1 MPQRLRRARDHP
13 GHNGGVM
20 KGLSVSPA
28 MPDVGAVLRSLLGV
42 LVVAGV
48 ALQWSGSTAAIA
60 AAGASAI
67 AGAVALQD
75 SPRGQLRLVV
85 CVTVAM
91 SVAAFFAAAAEPYA
105 VPFAVLV
112 ALWGFG
118 SGMTWAISANAGVV
132 AAAAMALL
140 VVTPP
145 AVPPWP
151 EAAVAAGLSLAGG
164 LGQAALM
171 LAWPRRRRRTQRAA
185 LARAYR
191 SLASDARALAADP
204 TGSVDPDPLVWLRE
218 AFTLTDAQAA
228 RRPLAY
234 RSWYGLP
241 DRIAVTLT
249 ALAGKVS
256 GRPECAQ
263 LLGAAADVLDAVAA
277 SNPLARKS
285 AGYALGAFDTNAATI
300 TGPEATSVQ
309 RLSEQ
314 LREAVALRYGDVA
327 PPTDLPE
334 LRRPGLPGEV
344 QDILKRIRSHVKR
357 ESPVLRHALRLSTA
371 AAVGALIA
379 RFADLGHGY
388 WIPLTVVMVLR
399 PETAHTYTRCVG
411 RVAGNAIGI
420 VLAGV
425 VIVALHPTGLLAAAF
440 AALFLAVTYA
450 VMGFGYMAVSAAL
463 SATIVMLVDIGGT
476 ADVST
481 ISDRLLATLIGGA
494 LAVLAHVALP
504 DHADIRLRQRAG
516 ELLKTEI
523 DYAATVIKA
532 YAHEIDKPAEAL
544 SAAWERAYRAR
555 AAFEAAAGA
564 HADNDPA
571 FRRWLRAYRT
581 ALNVVTASCSA
592 LETGIPSRAPS
603 GWSREFV
610 TAVDDYVHVLC
621 GDPATPGAAWSADMA
636 LLTTATDRVR
646 AAVPPFDA
654 ATARVLVGE
663 LGTITHQ
670 LSTLS
675 TGAARLPDGE

>member
-1 MPQRLRRARDHP
+1 MSP
-13 GHNGGVM
+13 GNNGGVI
-20 KGLSVSPA
+20 KGLSVSPT
-28 MPDVGAVLRSLLGV
+28 MPDVGAVTRSLLGV
-42 LVVAGV
+42 LLVAGV
-48 ALQWSGSTAAIA
+48 ALHWAGTTAAIA

-85 CVTVAM
+85 SVSFAM
-91 SVAAFFAAAAEPYA
+91 GFAALFAAAAEPYA
-105 VPFAVLV
+105 ALFAALV
-112 ALWGFG
+112 AVWGFG
-118 SGMTWAISANAGVV
+118 AGMTWAISANAGLV
-132 AAAAMALL
+132 AAAATALL
-140 VVTPP
+140 VITPS
-145 AVPPWP
+145 APWP
-151 EAAVAAGLSLAGG
+151 EAVASAGLALAGG
-164 LGQAALM
+164 LAQAALM
-171 LAWPRRRRRTQRAA
+171 VVWPRRRRRTQRAA

-191 SLASDARALAADP
+191 SLATDARTLAADP
-204 TGSVDPDPLVWLRE
+204 TGSVDTQPLMWLKE

-234 RSWYGLP
+234 RTWYGLP
-241 DRIAVTLT
+241 DRIAVTIT
-249 ALAGKVS
+249 AIAGKVP
-256 GRPECAQ
+256 GNGDYPRV
-263 LLGAAADVLDAVAA
+263 LRAAADVLVAVAA
-277 SNPLARKS
+277 PSPLARRS
-285 AGYALGAFDTNAATI
+285 AGYALGSFDAVAATV
-300 TGPEATSVQ
+300 TGPEAVPVQ

-314 LREAVALRYGDVA
+314 LREAVALRYGEVT
-327 PPTDLPE
+327 PPSDLPE

-344 QDILKRIRSHVKR
+344 RGLLQMVRSHLTG
-357 ESPVLRHALRLSTA
+357 ESPVLRHALRLSLA
-371 AAVGALIA
+371 AAAGALIA

-411 RVAGNAIGI
+411 RIAGNAIGI
-420 VLAGV
+420 VVAGV
-425 VIVALHPTGLLAAAF
+425 VILTLHPTGLLAAAF

-450 VMGFGYMAVSAAL
+450 VSGFGYMAL
-463 SATIVMLVDIGGT
+463 SASLAAAIVMLIDIAGS
-476 ADVST
+476 ADVAT

-494 LAVLAHVALP
+494 LAVLAHVVLP

-523 DYAATVIKA
+523 DYAATVIRA

-564 HADNDPA
+564 HAGNDPA

-592 LETGIPSRAPS
+592 LETGIPPRPPI

-610 TAVDDYVHVLC
+610 TALDDYVHVLS
-621 GDPATPGAAWSADMA
+621 GDPATPGAAWGADMG
-636 LLTTATDRVR
+636 LLTTATERVR
-646 AAVPPFDA
+646 AAVPSSNA

-663 LGTITHQ
+663 LGTITNQ
-670 LSTLS
+670 LSTLT
-675 TGAARLPDGE
+675 TGAARLPDDA

>member
-1 MPQRLRRARDHP
+1 
-13 GHNGGVM
+13 M
-20 KGLSVSPA
+20 KGLSVSPT
-28 MPDVGAVLRSLLGV
+28 MPDVGAVVRSLLGV

-48 ALQWSGSTAAIA
+48 ALHWAGPTAAIA

-85 CVTVAM
+85 WVTIAM
-91 SVAAFFAAAAEPYA
+91 GVAALFAAAAEPYA
-105 VPFAVLV
+105 AVFAVLV
-112 ALWGFG
+112 ALWGFA
-118 SGMTWAISANAGVV
+118 SGMTWAISANAGLV
-132 AAAAMALL
+132 AASAMALL
-140 VVTPP
+140 VLTP
-145 AVPPWP
+145 AADPPWP
-151 EAAVAAGLSLAGG
+151 EAAAAGGLALAGG

-171 LAWPRRRRRTQRAA
+171 VVWPRRRRRTQRAA

-204 TGSVDPDPLVWLRE
+204 TASIDPQPLMWLKE

-249 ALAGKVS
+249 AIAGRVP
-256 GRPECAQ
+256 GAPECALVLQ
-263 LLGAAADVLDAVAA
+263 AAADVLAAVAA
-277 SNPLARKS
+277 PSPLARRS
-285 AGYALGAFDTNAATI
+285 AGDALDAFDATAATV
-300 TGPEATSVQ
+300 TGPEAVSVQ

-314 LREAVALRYGDVA
+314 LRDAVALRYGEVT
-327 PPTDLPE
+327 PPPDLPE
-334 LRRPGLPGEV
+334 LRRPGLPGEAR
-344 QDILKRIRSHVKR
+344 DMLARIRSHLGW
-357 ESPVLRHALRLSTA
+357 ESPVLRHAVRLSLA
-371 AAVGALIA
+371 AAAGALVA

-411 RVAGNAIGI
+411 RVAGNALGI
-420 VLAGV
+420 VVAGV
-425 VIVALHPTGLLAAAF
+425 VVLTLHPTGLFAAGF

-450 VMGFGYMAVSAAL
+450 VAGFGYMALSAAL
-463 SATIVMLVDIGGT
+463 AAAIVMLVDIGGS
-476 ADVST
+476 ADVAT

-494 LAVLAHVALP
+494 LAVLAHVLLP
-504 DHADIRLRQRAG
+504 DHADVRLRQRAG

-523 DYAATVIKA
+523 DYAVTVIRA

-564 HADNDPA
+564 HAGNDPA

-592 LETGIPSRAPS
+592 LETAIPARPPS
-603 GWSREFV
+603 GWSKEFL
-610 TAVDDYVHVLC
+610 TAVDDYVHVLS
-621 GDPATPGAAWSADMA
+621 GDPAPPGAAWQADMG
-636 LLTTATDRVR
+636 LLTTATERVR
-646 AAVPPFDA
+646 AAVPSSDA
-654 ATARVLVGE
+654 ATARVLIGE
-663 LGTITHQ
+663 LGVITGQ

-675 TGAARLPDGE
+675 NGAARLPDNA

>member
-1 MPQRLRRARDHP
+1 
-13 GHNGGVM
+13 M

-28 MPDVGAVLRSLLGV
+28 MPDVGAVIRSLLGV
-42 LVVAGV
+42 LAVAVV
-48 ALQWSGSTAAIA
+48 ALQWSGSTAGIA

-75 SPRGQLRLVV
+75 SPRGQLRLVL
-85 CVTVAM
+85 CVSVAM
-91 SVAAFFAAAAEPYA
+91 GVAAFFAAAAEPYA
-105 VPFAVLV
+105 VLFVVLV
-112 ALWGFG
+112 AAWGFA
-118 SGMTWAISANAGVV
+118 SGLTWAVSANTGLV

-145 AVPPWP
+145 ADPPWP
-151 EAAVAAGLSLAGG
+151 EAVVAGGLALAGG
-164 LGQAALM
+164 LGQAVLM
-171 LAWPRRRRRTQRAA
+171 LAWPRRRRRTQKAA
-185 LARAYR
+185 LARAYH
-191 SLASDARALAADP
+191 SLAKDARALATDP
-204 TGSVDPDPLVWLRE
+204 AGAVDGQPLMWLKE

-241 DRIAVTLT
+241 DRIAVTVT
-249 ALAGKVS
+249 AVAGKVAA
-256 GRPECAQ
+256 RPECTEV
-263 LLGAAADVLDAVAA
+263 LEAAADVLDAVAA
-277 SNPLARKS
+277 PSPLARRS
-285 AGYALGAFDTNAATI
+285 AGYALGAFDATAAAV
-300 TGPEATSVQ
+300 TGPEATPVQ

-314 LREAVALRYGDVA
+314 LREAVALRYGEVT
-327 PPTDLPE
+327 PPSDPPE
-334 LRRPGLPGEV
+334 LRRPGLPGEARDV
-344 QDILKRIRSHVKR
+344 LARIRAHLTW

-371 AAVGALIA
+371 AAAGALIA

-411 RVAGNAIGI
+411 RVAGNAVGI
-420 VLAGV
+420 LAAGA
-425 VIVALHPTGLLAAAF
+425 VILALHPTGLLAAAF

-450 VMGFGYMAVSAAL
+450 VSGFGYMALSAAL
-463 SATIVMLVDIGGT
+463 AATIVMLVDIGGA

-481 ISDRLLATLIGGA
+481 VSDRLLATLIGGA
-494 LAVLAHVALP
+494 LAVLAHVVLP

-523 DYAATVIKA
+523 DYAATVIRA

-592 LETGIPSRAPS
+592 LETGIPPRQPK
-603 GWSREFV
+603 WSKEFV
-610 TAVDDYVHVLC
+610 TALDDYVHVLS
-621 GDPATPGAAWSADMA
+621 GDPATPGAAWAADMD
-636 LLTTATDRVR
+636 LLTTATERVR
-646 AAVPPFDA
+646 TALPPFDA

-663 LGTITHQ
+663 LGTINAQ

-675 TGAARLPDGE
+675 TGAARLPDNA